1 MSRVYDPSV
10 NGIRFITNTGTILSE
25 YVGPDYQTKSLSDFL
40 KYKEQ
45 IKNGEV
51 LIQTYQV
58 EKTIYIAGAQKQFD
72 WFPKYSSITKI
83 E

>member
-10 NGIRFITNTGTILSE
+10 NGIRFITKTGTVLSE
-25 YVGPDYQTKSLSDFL
+25 YVGPEYQTQSLPDFL

-58 EKTIYIAGAQKQFD
+58 VRSIYVEGTQKQFE
-72 WFPKYSSITKI
+72 WLPKLSRII
-83 E
+83 